1 MTGRVDLRVLAK
13 SFEQHAASVEHENA
27 NLQREV
33 NKIATQLDDALDAIA
48 ELKAEVT
55 KRDQMIAELQAMNIR
70 ARVDL

>member
-1 MTGRVDLRVLAK
+1 MTGRVNLEQLAK
-13 SFEQHAASVEHENA
+13 SFQQLAATVEHENA

-33 NKIATQLDDALDAIA
+33 NKIASQLDDALDMVA
-48 ELKAEVT
+48 ELRSEVA